1 MNRYQCPVCNAIS
14 DNKITDSCD
23 ECLPVFEEMMNKFTI
38 QDLSNEEADELMEKL
53 NGQRYV
59 ILYRWGIVNDG
70 NDWNYYC

>member
-38 QDLSNEEADELMEKL
+38 QENIEWVFI
-53 NGQRYV
+53 YV
-59 ILYRWGIVNDG
+59 AVVKNLLLKFIL
-70 NDWNYYC
+70 

>member
-38 QDLSNEEADELMEKL
+38 EDLTNEEADELMEKL
-53 NGQRYV
+53 NG
-59 ILYRWGIVNDG
+59 
-70 NDWNYYC
+70 